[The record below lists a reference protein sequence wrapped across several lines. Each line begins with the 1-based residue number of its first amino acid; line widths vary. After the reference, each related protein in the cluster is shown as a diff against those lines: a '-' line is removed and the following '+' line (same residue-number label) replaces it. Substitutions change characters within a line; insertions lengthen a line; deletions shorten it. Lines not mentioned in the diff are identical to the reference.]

1 MTNCTR
7 GSMKFSSI
15 NRKKVEGHFTGGSIT
30 SDGGLLL
37 LREVDKRSGL
47 SKRMS
52 QAIQDKRNSSY
63 VGHAIFDLLKQIFTS
78 FNNPKGNA
86 DTERVMRTIKED
98 LVWIYEWDSSYSF
111 EKAFKI
117 WVENYNR
124 DFPHMA
130 LGYKTPQ
137 QFADETLLIAA

>member
-98 LVWIYEWDSSYSF
+98 LVWIYEWDSSYSVERLLRF
-111 EKAFKI
+111 GLKI
-117 WVENYNR
+117 ITVI
-124 DFPHMA
+124 FPIWRWDIKH
-130 LGYKTPQ
+130 LSN
-137 QFADETLLIAA
+137 LRVRLS